1 MHIERR
7 NDSFKI
13 TVYCGKDEK
22 NRSIRK
28 SITYK
33 PEWRTNT
40 GRLKSEAAVLKEVD
54 EYARDFEQRIKNGEY
69 YEGEAMSFR
78 EFAHDHWLPE
88 WADTHLTEA
97 VKESYCQ
104 MLQNH
109 YYPMLGNRKIS
120 DIKAVEIQAMVT
132 RMMRRG
138 YAPKTVKRYV
148 SVLNSVMR
156 YAFRMYVIKEN
167 PIDRCELPKEHYD
180 TDLHYW
186 TPDQAKTFLYKALPM
201 EYVDTYRAHTRM
213 DDTGICYSVS
223 DYTETHKIE
232 KQWIAYFTLAI
243 YGGFRRGEMIALT
256 WKDVD
261 FKNRTISVNK
271 AASRVKGGV
280 IIKDPKTKASKRT
293 VVMPQFCMDTLKKW
307 KQIQKRLSM
316 ALGPVWQG
324 PRGAKYDE
332 NCIFIQMDSG
342 KMMDLSSPTNRFRTA
357 VARYNKTVKNEED
370 KLPEIRLHDLR
381 HTCATILIAEGV
393 DIETISHR
401 LGHSRAS
408 VTLDV
413 YGHFM
418 EHLDDTAADAL
429 AKILDPEGKVAW

>member
-13 TVYCGKDEK
+13 SVYCGRDEK
-22 NRSIRK
+22 GRQIRK
-28 SITYK
+28 SVTYRS
-33 PEWRTNT
+33 EWKTSS
-40 GRLKSEAAVLKEVD
+40 GRMKSEAAVLKEV
-54 EYARDFEQRIKNGEY
+54 EEFARDFEKRIKNGEY
-69 YEGEAMSFR
+69 YEGEEMSFR
-78 EFAHDHWLPE
+78 DFAHNHWLPE

-97 VKESYCQ
+97 VKESYCRI
-104 MLQNH
+104 LTKN
-109 YYPMLGNRKIS
+109 YYPLFGNKNIS
-120 DIKAVEIQAMVT
+120 DIRAVEIQAMIT
-132 RMMRRG
+132 RLVRRG
-138 YAPKTVKRYV
+138 FSPKTIKYYIT
-148 SVLNSVMR
+148 VLNSVMR

-167 PIDRCELPKEHYD
+167 PVDRCELPKQHYD

-186 TPDQAKTFLYKALPM
+186 TPEQAKTFLYKALPM

-243 YGGFRRGEMIALT
+243 YGGFRRGELVALT
-256 WKDVD
+256 WQDVD
-261 FKNRTISVNK
+261 FKSRTISVNK
-271 AASRVKGGV
+271 AASRVKGRV
-280 IIKDPKTKASKRT
+280 ILKEPKTKASKRT
-293 VVMPQFCMDTLKKW
+293 VVMPRFCMDTLLKW
-307 KQIQKRLSM
+307 KQCQKRLSM

-332 NCIFIQMDSG
+332 NFIFVQMASG
-342 KMMDLSSPTNRFRTA
+342 KMMDPSSPTNRFRTA
-357 VARYNKTVKNEED
+357 VARYNETVKNEEE

-429 AKILDPEGKVAW
+429 AKILDPEEKIAW